1 MRFPIALL
9 FSLFSAMSCPA
20 LAETVKT
27 GIGDLTIPDGLAI
40 LSQDQ
45 KLDPATE
52 EPSGIIVFGKA
63 GDLPRAVFII
73 TYVHAAPGGEP
84 FDALD
89 TAVKIGN
96 PFDPSLTAKDAKPVK
111 VGGISGGRFDGQLPN
126 GLRAVSY
133 AVDNNSYRL
142 IVLLKGPAQN
152 PYKRLTDDFAKAVEG
167 FVWQLPT
174 TTAPASPTAAPAIE
188 PAAAKTSDG

>member
-1 MRFPIALL
+1 MRRSLALL

-27 GIGDLTIPDGLAI
+27 GVGDLAIPDGLAI
-40 LSQDQ
+40 LSQDE
-45 KLDPATE
+45 KIDPSTG
-52 EPSGIIVFGKA
+52 EPSGIIVFSKA

-73 TYVHAAPGGEP
+73 TYVHAASGGEP

-96 PFDPSLTAKDAKPVK
+96 PFDPSLSAKDAKPVK
-111 VGGISGGRFDGQLPN
+111 VGGVDGGRFEGRLAN

-133 AVDNNSYRL
+133 AVENNSYRL

-167 FVWQLPT
+167 FVWNLPT
-174 TTAPASPTAAPAIE
+174 IAPAAAPTATPAIE
-188 PAAAKTSDG
+188 PGAAKTSDG